1 MAREGT
7 TRPAARL
14 TVTDV
19 AGIEHLVTD
28 EAMAAGRPTGRYTA
42 ACGDEILA
50 GSLTAPES
58 SRCKPSRRRA
68 GK

>member
-1 MAREGT
+1 MAREGR
-7 TRPAARL
+7 TRPAGRL

-19 AGIEHLVTD
+19 AGVEHLVTD
-28 EAMAAGRPTGRYTA
+28 EAMAAGRPTGCYTA
-42 ACGDEILA
+42 ECGDEILA

-58 SRCKPSRRRA
+58 SRCRRCRQKA